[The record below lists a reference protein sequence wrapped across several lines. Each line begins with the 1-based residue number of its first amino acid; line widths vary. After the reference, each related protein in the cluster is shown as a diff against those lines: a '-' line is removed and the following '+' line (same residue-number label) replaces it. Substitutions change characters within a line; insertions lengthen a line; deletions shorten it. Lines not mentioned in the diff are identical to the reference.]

1 MPREVGSV
9 INSALGA
16 GRLEVVWVQRWFD
29 VWFLGAVVVTGVG
42 IWVGRV
48 VGGGTGDW
56 GGEGWDDDGYGG
68 VELGKRS

>member
-16 GRLEVVWVQRWFD
+16 GRLEIGWVQRWFD
-29 VWFLGAVVVTGVG
+29 WWFLGSVFVTAGG
-42 IWVGRV
+42 IWVGRLL
-48 VGGGTGDW
+48 GGGAGD
-56 GGEGWDDDGYGG
+56 GEGWDDDGYGG